1 MTAAVQSG
9 PGALAHSTV
18 VTSKRALVLAGGG
31 IAGIAWE
38 TGILQGIADEAP
50 ETADALLAAEVLVG
64 TSAGSTVS
72 AQLGSGLPLG
82 DLYERQIGAV
92 SAELDPG
99 VSIDNV
105 TDLFVKAMLTPNTT
119 KAQKLQGIGAV
130 AAATATVDPAVRRK
144 VIEARLPSHDW
155 PDRILRISAID
166 IDTGELV
173 TLDRKSGVSLVD
185 AVAASCAVPAVWPVV
200 TIDGRRFMDGGIG
213 SAVNMALAA
222 DCDTAV
228 ALVPQGRSTPSPFG
242 TGAAEEVDD
251 FDGRSLGIFADDA
264 ALAAFGKNPLD
275 PACRVPSARA
285 GRAQGRRVAGEVAEF
300 LAG

>member
-1 MTAAVQSG
+1 M
-9 PGALAHSTV
+9 
-18 VTSKRALVLAGGG
+18 TSKRALVLAGGG

-38 TGILQGIADEAP
+38 TGILRGIADESP
-50 ETADALLAAEVLVG
+50 EAADALLGSDVLIG

-72 AQLGSGLPLG
+72 AQLGSGLGLEE
-82 DLYERQIGAV
+82 LFERQIGAE

-105 TDLFVKAMLTPNTT
+105 TDLFVTAMLRPDTT
-119 KAQKLQGIGAV
+119 KAQKLQGIGTV
-130 AAATATVDPAVRRK
+130 ALNTDTVDPAVRRK
-144 VIEARLPSHDW
+144 VIEQRLPSHDW
-155 PDRILRISAID
+155 PDRVLRISAID

-173 TLDRKSGVSLVD
+173 TLDRDSGVSLVD
-185 AVAASCAVPAVWPVV
+185 AVAASCAVPGVWPVV
-200 TIDGRRFMDGGIG
+200 TIGGRRFMDGGIG

-242 TGAAEEVDD
+242 AGAAEEVDG
-251 FDGRSLGIFADDA
+251 FAGRSLGIFADDD

-275 PACRVPSARA
+275 PACRVPSAQA
-285 GRAQGRRVAGEVAEF
+285 GRAQGRRVAAEVAAF
-300 LAG
+300 LKC

>member
-1 MTAAVQSG
+1 M
-9 PGALAHSTV
+9 
-18 VTSKRALVLAGGG
+18 TSKRALVLAGGG

-38 TGILQGIADEAP
+38 TGILQGIADESP
-50 ETADALLAAEVLVG
+50 ETADALLASDVLVG

-72 AQLGSGLPLG
+72 AQLGNGPTLQELF
-82 DLYERQIGAV
+82 ERQIGTE

-99 VSIDNV
+99 VSIDTV

-119 KAQKLQGIGAV
+119 RAQKLQQIGAV
-130 AAATATVDPAVRRK
+130 ALDTATIDPAVRRK

-155 PDRILRISAID
+155 PDRVLRISAID

-173 TLDRKSGVSLVD
+173 TLDRDSGVSLVD
-185 AVAASCAVPAVWPVV
+185 AVEASCAVPAVWPVV
-200 TIDGRRFMDGGIG
+200 TVGGRRFMDGGIG

-222 DCDTAV
+222 DCDAAV

-242 TGAAEEVDD
+242 TGAAEEVDG
-251 FDGRSLGIFADDA
+251 FAGRSLGIFADDES
-264 ALAAFGKNPLD
+264 LAAFGKNPLD
-275 PACRVPSARA
+275 PDCRVPSAHA
-285 GRAQGRRVAGEVAEF
+285 GRAQGRRVAAEVAQF

>member
-1 MTAAVQSG
+1 M
-9 PGALAHSTV
+9 
-18 VTSKRALVLAGGG
+18 TSKRALVLAGGG

-38 TGILQGIADEAP
+38 TGILHGIADESP
-50 ETADALLAAEVLVG
+50 ETAHALLSSDVLVG

-72 AQLGSGLPLG
+72 AQLSSGLSLSE
-82 DLYERQIGAV
+82 LFERQIGAE

-130 AAATATVDPAVRRK
+130 AANTATVEPAVRRK
-144 VIEARLPSHDW
+144 VIEARLPAHEW
-155 PDRILRISAID
+155 PDRVLRISAID

-173 TLDRKSGVSLVD
+173 TLDRDSGVSLVD
-185 AVAASCAVPAVWPVV
+185 AVAASCAVPGVWPVV
-200 TIDGRRFMDGGIG
+200 TIGGRRFMDGGIG
-213 SAVNMALAA
+213 SAVNMVLAA

-242 TGAAEEVDD
+242 TGAAEEVDG
-251 FDGRSLGIFADDA
+251 FAGRSLGIFADDD

-275 PACRVPSARA
+275 PACRVPSAQA
-285 GRAQGRRVAGEVAEF
+285 GRAQGRRVAAEVAAF
-300 LAG
+300 LLG

>member
-1 MTAAVQSG
+1 MF
-9 PGALAHSTV
+9 

-38 TGILQGIADEAP
+38 TGILQGIADESP
-50 ETADALLAAEVLVG
+50 ETADALLTSDVLVG

-72 AQLGSGLPLG
+72 AQLGSGLSLEQLF
-82 DLYERQIGAV
+82 DRQIGAE

-105 TDLFVKAMLTPNTT
+105 TDLFVKAMLKPNTT

-130 AAATATVDPAVRRK
+130 ALNTDTVDPEVRRK

-173 TLDRKSGVSLVD
+173 TLDQNSGVSLVD

-200 TIDGRRFMDGGIG
+200 TIGDRRFMDGGIG
-213 SAVNMALAA
+213 SAVNMVMAA

-242 TGAAEEVDD
+242 TGAAEEVDG
-251 FDGRSLGIFADDA
+251 FGGRSFGIFADDD
-264 ALAAFGKNPLD
+264 ALIAFGNNPLD

-285 GRAQGRRVAGEVAEF
+285 GRAQGRRVAAEVAAF

>member
-1 MTAAVQSG
+1 M
-9 PGALAHSTV
+9 
-18 VTSKRALVLAGGG
+18 TSKRALVLAGGG

-38 TGILQGIADEAP
+38 TGILQGIADESP
-50 ETADALLAAEVLVG
+50 ETADALLGSDVLVG

-72 AQLGSGLPLG
+72 AQLGSGLRLAE
-82 DLYERQIGAV
+82 LFERQVGAV

-105 TDLFVKAMLTPNTT
+105 TDLFVKAMLKPNTT
-119 KAQKLQGIGAV
+119 KAQKLQGIGTV
-130 AAATATVDPAVRRK
+130 AASTATVDPSVRRK

-155 PDRILRISAID
+155 PDRELRISAID

-173 TLDRKSGVSLVD
+173 TLDRDSGVSLVD

-200 TIDGRRFMDGGIG
+200 NIGGRRFMDGGIG

-242 TGAAEEVDD
+242 TGAAEEVDG
-251 FDGRSLGIFADDA
+251 FDGRSFGIFADDD
-264 ALAAFGKNPLD
+264 ALVAFGKNPLD
-275 PACRVPSARA
+275 PACRVPSALA
-285 GRAQGRRVAGEVAEF
+285 GRAQGRRVAAEVAAF
-300 LAG
+300 LLG

>member
-1 MTAAVQSG
+1 
-9 PGALAHSTV
+9 

-38 TGILQGIADEAP
+38 TGILQGIADESP
-50 ETADALLAAEVLVG
+50 ETVDALLASDILVG

-72 AQLGSGLPLG
+72 AQLGSGLSLEE
-82 DLYERQIGAV
+82 LFERQVGAE

-119 KAQKLQGIGAV
+119 EAQKLQGIGAV
-130 AAATATVDPAVRRK
+130 ALNTVTVDPAVRRR
-144 VIEARLPSHDW
+144 VIEQRLPSHDW
-155 PDRILRISAID
+155 PHRVLRISAID

-173 TLDRKSGVSLVD
+173 TLDSRSGVSLVD
-185 AVAASCAVPAVWPVV
+185 AVAASCAVPGVWPVV
-200 TIDGRRFMDGGIG
+200 TIGRRRFMDGGIG
-213 SAVNMALAA
+213 SPVNMALAA

-228 ALVPQGRSTPSPFG
+228 ALVPQGRTTPSPFG
-242 TGAAEEVDD
+242 AGAAEEVEG
-251 FDGRSLGIFADDA
+251 FHGRSLGIFADDD

-275 PACRVPSARA
+275 PACRVPSAQA
-285 GRAQGRRVAGEVAEF
+285 GRAQGRRVAAGVAEF

>member
-1 MTAAVQSG
+1 M
-9 PGALAHSTV
+9 
-18 VTSKRALVLAGGG
+18 TSKRALVLAGGG

-38 TGILQGIADEAP
+38 TGILQGIADASP
-50 ETADALLAAEVLVG
+50 ETADALLASDVLVG

-72 AQLGSGLPLG
+72 AQLGSGLSLAELFELQVG
-82 DLYERQIGAV
+82 TA

-99 VSIDNV
+99 VGIDNV

-130 AAATATVDPAVRRK
+130 ALRTDTIDPAVRRK

-155 PDRILRISAID
+155 PDRVLRISAID

-173 TLDRKSGVSLVD
+173 TLNSDSGASLVD
-185 AVAASCAVPAVWPVV
+185 AVTASCAVPGVWPVV

-213 SAVNMALAA
+213 SAVNMVLAA

-242 TGAAEEVDD
+242 AGAAEEVDG
-251 FDGRSLGIFADDA
+251 FDGRSFGIFADDD

-275 PACRVPSARA
+275 PACRVPSAHA
-285 GRAQGRRVAGEVAEF
+285 GRAQGRRVAAEVAEF

>member
-1 MTAAVQSG
+1 M
-9 PGALAHSTV
+9 
-18 VTSKRALVLAGGG
+18 TSKRALVLAGGG

-38 TGILQGIADEAP
+38 TGILQGIADESP
-50 ETADALLAAEVLVG
+50 ETADALLASDVLVG

-72 AQLGSGLPLG
+72 AQLGSGLSLEQ
-82 DLYERQIGAV
+82 LFERQVGAE

-99 VSIDNV
+99 VGIDNV

-119 KAQKLQGIGAV
+119 KAQKLQGIGTV
-130 AAATATVDPAVRRK
+130 ALNSATIDPAVRRK

-155 PDRILRISAID
+155 PARVLRISAID

-173 TLDRKSGVSLVD
+173 TLDSDSGVSLVD
-185 AVAASCAVPAVWPVV
+185 AVTASCAVPGVWPVV
-200 TIDGRRFMDGGIG
+200 TLGGRRFMDGGIG

-242 TGAAEEVDD
+242 TGAAEEVDG
-251 FDGRSLGIFADDA
+251 FDGRSLGIFADDDA
-264 ALAAFGKNPLD
+264 SLAFGKDPLD
-275 PACRVPSARA
+275 PACRVPSAQA
-285 GRAQGRRVAGEVAEF
+285 GRAQGRRVAAEVAEF